1 MQGIGRATA
10 LLFAKKGFNVVVAA
24 RDLQKLQYVAHDCAQ
39 AAGRQGASLAV
50 QCDVT
55 NERDVKDLATAV
67 MAKYEN
73 VDVVSHLD
81 FLMPRIGESYPI
93 GDPVGSCQWGLASGV
108 ILWGLVC
115 ESACNFE

>member
-24 RDLQKLQYVAHDCAQ
+24 RDLTKLQYVAHDCAQ

-55 NERDVKDLATAV
+55 SERDVKDLATAV
-67 MAKYEN
+67 LSKYEN
-73 VDVVSHLD
+73 VDVVSATCRAKFLD
-81 FLMPRIGESYPI
+81 LSCSKGIKGIATRLTVYPAPI
-93 GDPVGSCQWGLASGV
+93 RSSITPGL
-108 ILWGLVC
+108 
-115 ESACNFE
+115 